1 MMKSSRKLKNRV
13 AAQTARDRK
22 RPKWATWSSK
32 SWSWSSRYVDSYLGL
47 FVSLFFIPVL
57 RKGLISTCFPQNQ
70 KLHIENR
77 LLLEKTSDL
86 LG

>member
-1 MMKSSRKLKNRV
+1 MGDLEQQV
-13 AAQTARDRK
+13 LELELE
-22 RPKWATWSSK
+22 
-32 SWSWSSRYVDSYLGL
+32 VLDSYLRL

-86 LG
+86 LGENEELRQRLGLDTLEEKER